1 MVGGAYRGPVGLG
14 RQRRTIRFI
23 QILLV
28 LTAAGLLMFAGYSL
42 GRARGF
48 SDGQRGGV
56 LGAPKPPA
64 AAQTVVIGLLGLVAL
79 GAALV
84 LQVEGGV
91 RLLTPARL
99 IELEKAGELE
109 PIHMSEEEGTTGATS
124 APPLEGERAGPS

>member
-48 SDGQRGGV
+48 HEGQQDGV

-64 AAQTVVIGLLGLVAL
+64 PAQTLVIGLLGLVAL

-99 IELEKAGELE
+99 IQLENAGELE
-109 PIHMSEEEGTTGATS
+109 PIQMTEAEASQ
-124 APPLEGERAGPS
+124 PLQDERSGPS